1 MGGVMSEDLERSTE
15 NDLAEQYYERR
26 DDDSEWGDS
35 EPLETPARLTV
46 TLSVR
51 FAPEELDAVRA
62 AAERLGM
69 KPTAFIR
76 QAAVEA
82 VADGPVDRVRVVND
96 LARAVE
102 LMRDAQQALAYNTA
116 VRPRQAS

>member
-1 MGGVMSEDLERSTE
+1 MSEDLERSTE

-26 DDDSEWGDS
+26 DDDSEWGES
-35 EPLETPARLTV
+35 EALEKPARLTV

-51 FAPEELDAVRA
+51 FAPEELEAVRA
-62 AAERLGM
+62 AAGRLGM

-102 LMRDAQQALAYNTA
+102 LMRDAQQALAYNAA
-116 VRPRQAS
+116 VRPQQAS